1 MAAKA
6 FTIKRLDQ
14 FLEIAEV
21 MNTPKFLDT
30 ENKIAFFN
38 ARYKRIEYKIQ
49 DSEDEKRLLSKGFI
63 EGIER
68 EVFDSW

>member
-6 FTIKRLDQ
+6 FTVKRLDK
-14 FLEIAEV
+14 FLELAEAV
-21 MNTPKFLDT
+21 VSPKFLDT

-49 DSEDEKRLLSKGFI
+49 NNEDAERLLHADFI
-63 EGIER
+63 EGVESER
-68 EVFDSW
+68 FDSW